1 MNELEDIK
9 LRMLL
14 QDIELESPDKNFS
27 TRVMNK
33 IQEENEAIEK
43 IKAERILGKGF
54 WIILSL
60 FVVLLIIIGFV
71 SSSGNETGGIIDKFL
86 ESGKFLGN
94 AGNTANDY
102 NSVLEKL
109 GSLPAVIAV
118 ILIASSVLLF
128 IERFINS
135 NLEVFSNRKI
145 VS

>member
-33 IQEENEAIEK
+33 ILEENEAIEK